1 MVGVVF
7 SQNAS
12 LEERMFFDLESNSA
26 ISLDKLAGRLL
37 VTNKS
42 FPMLTQALNI
52 KSLAAHSQ
60 LFLEASRG
68 KNTLKM
74 RKWAS

>member
-1 MVGVVF
+1 MDDNLNLYMLVSLTLRLITLIFLGVVGVVF

-37 VTNKS
+37 VTNFS
-42 FPMLTQALNI
+42 NADSST
-52 KSLAAHSQ
+52 
-60 LFLEASRG
+60 
-68 KNTLKM
+68 
-74 RKWAS
+74 